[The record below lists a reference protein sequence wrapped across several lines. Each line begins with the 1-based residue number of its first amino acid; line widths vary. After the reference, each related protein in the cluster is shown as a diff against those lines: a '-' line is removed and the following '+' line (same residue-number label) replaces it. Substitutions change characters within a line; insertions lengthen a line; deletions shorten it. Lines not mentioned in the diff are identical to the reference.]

1 MWAYI
6 VKRLLQAIPTL
17 LMISFLIFSLLYITP
32 GDPIDLILSTENMKI
47 TPETRAAIDH
57 EWGLDRP
64 FLERYFSF
72 IFNAMRGDLGT
83 SYQTGQD
90 VFKEVMAR
98 MPATLKLTVVSM
110 ILALMISLPLGM
122 LAALKHNS
130 IWDSL
135 ATVLATVGVAM
146 PRFWFGLMLIILF
159 SFKLGWLPSMA
170 YATIRDDG
178 FLKFLRAIILPA
190 SSLAL
195 GNAATQTRMIR
206 SSMLE
211 VLGQDYVRY
220 ARSKGLKEKFVIW
233 GHAFKNAMIPVITIV
248 GGEFGG
254 LLGGAVVTEQI
265 FSWPGVGRLAVNSI
279 SKRDYP
285 MIQGITLLL
294 CTVFLMINI
303 LVDISYALIDPRIRF
318 VSKKQ

>member
-47 TPETRAAIDH
+47 TPETRAAIEH

-122 LAALKHNS
+122 LAAL
-130 IWDSL
+130 
-135 ATVLATVGVAM
+135 
-146 PRFWFGLMLIILF
+146 
-159 SFKLGWLPSMA
+159 
-170 YATIRDDG
+170 
-178 FLKFLRAIILPA
+178 
-190 SSLAL
+190 
-195 GNAATQTRMIR
+195 
-206 SSMLE
+206 
-211 VLGQDYVRY
+211 
-220 ARSKGLKEKFVIW
+220 
-233 GHAFKNAMIPVITIV
+233 
-248 GGEFGG
+248 
-254 LLGGAVVTEQI
+254 
-265 FSWPGVGRLAVNSI
+265 
-279 SKRDYP
+279 
-285 MIQGITLLL
+285 
-294 CTVFLMINI
+294 
-303 LVDISYALIDPRIRF
+303 
-318 VSKKQ
+318 